1 MSLLISLV
9 VSSVGVVFMIAG
21 KRLYSTMYLVCGA
34 LLLIVSYVIDNP
46 YALLLTGAIVSAI
59 PYARS
64 RGWV

>member
-21 KRLYSTMYLVCGA
+21 KRLYSTVYLVCGA
-34 LLLIVSYVIDNP
+34 LLLIASYVIDNP
-46 YALLLTGAIVSAI
+46 IALVLTGLIVSAV
-59 PYARS
+59 PYALK

>member
-9 VSSVGVVFMIAG
+9 VSSVGIVFMIAG
-21 KRLYSTMYLVCGA
+21 KRLYSTTYLICGA
-34 LLLIVSYVIDNP
+34 LLLIASYAIDNP
-46 YALLLTGAIVSAI
+46 FALLLTGSIVSAV